1 MGKAIVFLLVWSAF
15 LGSCTEA
22 GFSQT
27 YGINAAATPTTG
39 ETEEI
44 EEIEEIDE
52 IEPVGSIPGWDS
64 EAFARIE
71 RVINVMT
78 PHTIRKHSFLFTIDH
93 RTWQPLEEDSFHD
106 FLGFDAGNLKIGLG
120 LRYGI
125 IDDLEVGVLRSNG
138 TFPRHRSD
146 TYDFDGKYRVLNQDR
161 HYIDGAVRGGIT
173 WLSTEEDDDTAGFF
187 LQLLANRVIS
197 ERLRLGSGL
206 LYHSDSYNDDK
217 LETDDDYSVAIPLLV
232 EVRLTRRLAV
242 NGELVP
248 NVAGYGEDHPAFA
261 MSLKIITHRHSFAV
275 VFSNNQHFT
284 PDGIATNTNRNLD
297 DMIMGFTI
305 TRELHI

>member
-1 MGKAIVFLLVWSAF
+1 MGKTIFFFIVLSAF
-15 LGSCTEA
+15 LGFCIET

-27 YGINAAATPTTG
+27 YEGYAAATPGPG
-39 ETEEI
+39 EMEEI
-44 EEIEEIDE
+44 EEIEEIDK
-52 IEPVGSIPGWDS
+52 IETVGPIPGWDS

-71 RVINVMT
+71 RVINIMT

-93 RTWQPLEEDSFHD
+93 RTWQALEEDSFQD

-120 LRYGI
+120 LRYGVL
-125 IDDLEVGVLRSNG
+125 DDLEIGMLRSNG
-138 TFPRHRSD
+138 TFPRHQSD
-146 TYDFDGKYRVLNQDR
+146 TYDFDGKYRVLNQDL

-173 WLSTEEDDDTAGFF
+173 WLSTEEDDDSAGFF
-187 LQLLANRVIS
+187 FQFLANRVIS

-217 LETDDDYSVAIPLLV
+217 LETDDDYSVAIPLLA
-232 EVRLTRRLAV
+232 EFRLTRRLAV

-261 MSLKIITHRHSFAV
+261 MSIKVITHRHSFAV

-284 PDGIATNTNRNLD
+284 PDGIATNTNRDFD

>member
-1 MGKAIVFLLVWSAF
+1 MGKSIVSTIVLSALLGLF
-15 LGSCTEA
+15 IDT
-22 GFSQT
+22 GFAQT
-27 YGINAAATPTTG
+27 YDSDPAATPGTG

-52 IEPVGSIPGWDS
+52 IEVVGPIPGWDS
-64 EAFARIE
+64 EAYARIE
-71 RVINVMT
+71 RAVNVMT
-78 PHTIRKHSFLFTIDH
+78 ASTIRKHSFLFTIDH
-93 RTWQPLEEDSFHD
+93 RTWQALEEDSFQD

-125 IDDLEVGVLRSNG
+125 LDNLEVGVLRSNG

-146 TYDFDGKYRVLNQDR
+146 TYDFDGKYQLFHQDR
-161 HYIDGAVRGGIT
+161 QYIDGAVRGGIT
-173 WLSTEEDDDTAGFF
+173 WLSTEDDEDSAGFF
-187 LQLLANRVIS
+187 FQFLATRVIS
-197 ERLRLGSGL
+197 ERLRLGTGF

-217 LETDDDYSVAIPLLV
+217 LEIDDDYSVAIPLLV
-232 EVRLTRRLAV
+232 EVRLTRRMALS
-242 NGELVP
+242 GELVP
-248 NVAGYGEDHPAFA
+248 NVAGYREDHPVFA
-261 MSLKIITHRHSFAV
+261 ISIKFITHRHSFAI

-284 PDGIATNTNRNLD
+284 PDGIVTNTNRDFD